1 MLPPIFTHLA
11 MIAGFLLAALV
22 IAHMFRQRHSPAA
35 TTAWLL
41 AIVLLP
47 YVGVPLY
54 LMLGGRKMLRV
65 ADSKLEIHLPESDVS
80 VPIAVTPID
89 TLLRNYGIPGATEKN
104 RLSLCPTGEDGFSR
118 LVNLIEE
125 ATESIYITTFILA
138 SDEVGRDIIG
148 RLARKA
154 EQGVVVKVLLDG
166 VGSFYTRKKALL
178 PLARAGGR
186 VLYFFPVIHLP
197 TRGRTNL
204 RNHRKMVIVDER
216 RVMAGGTNIATEYIG
231 PTPDPKRWHDLSFIL
246 EGPAVRHYT
255 ELFRSDW
262 EFASG
267 ESFQPQ
273 NPAPLT
279 LSDPDADA
287 VVQVVPSGPDVAG
300 DPLYDAI
307 LSVIFAAKRRL
318 WIVTPYFVPDESLCQ
333 AMTVA
338 AHRGVDV
345 QILVP
350 EKSNHRLADLA
361 RGTYLRDIQQAGGK
375 ILLYTRGM
383 VHAKILLMDDEL
395 IMIGSANLDMRSL
408 FLNYETAL
416 FAYSASSIQAIERWI
431 TDLAVDT
438 RLGVEKVGAFRDLC
452 QGVVRMMAPL
462 L

>member
-54 LMLGGRKMLRV
+54 LLLGGRKMLRA
-65 ADSKLEIHLPESDVS
+65 ADAKLEIQLPKSDASVS
-80 VPIAVTPID
+80 KTIPPID
-89 TLLRNYGIPGATEKN
+89 ALLRNYGIPGATGKN
-104 RLSLCPTGEDGFSR
+104 RLSLCPTGEDGFWR
-118 LVNLIEE
+118 LVELIEE

-154 EQGVVVKVLLDG
+154 EEGVVVKVLLDG
-166 VGSFYTRKKALL
+166 VGSLYTRKKALL
-178 PLARAGGR
+178 PLTRAGGR
-186 VLYFFPVIHLP
+186 VIYFIPVLHLP

-204 RNHRKMVIVDER
+204 RNHRKMVIADER
-216 RVMAGGTNIATEYIG
+216 RVVAGGTNIATEYIG

-246 EGPAVRHYT
+246 DGPAVRHYT

-267 ESFQPQ
+267 ESIQPKHT
-273 NPAPLT
+273 ATSTLLT
-279 LSDPDADA
+279 QDGDA

-307 LSVIFAAKRRL
+307 LSVIFAAKKRL
-318 WIVTPYFVPDESLCQ
+318 WIVTPYFVPDESLSQ
-333 AMTVA
+333 AICVA
-338 AHRGVDV
+338 AHRGVEV
-345 QILVP
+345 RILVP

-361 RGTYLRDIQQAGGK
+361 RGTYLRDIQEAGGK

-383 VHAKILLMDDEL
+383 VHAKVLLMDDEL
-395 IMIGSANLDMRSL
+395 VMIGSANLDMRSL

-416 FAYSASSIQAIERWI
+416 FAYSASSIRAVEKWI
-431 TDLAVDT
+431 TDLAVST
-438 RLGVEKVGAFRDLC
+438 RTGVKEVGAFRDLC